1 MFDEKDATVMR
12 GCAMAMVFLLLF
24 ALLGFLPGQ
33 AHAQG
38 FGQMEVPGA
47 QGRAVLNVQFGIVLD
62 VQATTIEVEAP
73 NQNRAIGGVIGAAM
87 GAFAA
92 RDSSWQGQGLAG
104 SIGAFLGDRIAN
116 TVSKERR
123 PATEVVV
130 RLESGQMLAI
140 VQENAVPLAVG
151 DPVYLVG
158 QYPAVRVVK
167 AQAVAQMRTQQ

>member
-1 MFDEKDATVMR
+1 MFDQKDAPVMG
-12 GCAMAMVFLLLF
+12 GCAMAVFALLVF
-24 ALLGFLPGQ
+24 ALLGMLPGS
-33 AHAQG
+33 AKAQG
-38 FGQMEVPGA
+38 FGQMDVPSA

-73 NQNRAIGGVIGAAM
+73 NQNRAMGGVIGAAL

-104 SIGAFLGDRIAN
+104 SVGAFLGDRIAN

-123 PATEVVV
+123 AATEVVV
-130 RLESGQMLAI
+130 RLESGQLLAI
-140 VQENAVPLAVG
+140 VQENTVPLAVG

-158 QYPAVRVVK
+158 QYPAVRVVR
-167 AQAVAQMRTQQ
+167 ANAVAQMRTQ